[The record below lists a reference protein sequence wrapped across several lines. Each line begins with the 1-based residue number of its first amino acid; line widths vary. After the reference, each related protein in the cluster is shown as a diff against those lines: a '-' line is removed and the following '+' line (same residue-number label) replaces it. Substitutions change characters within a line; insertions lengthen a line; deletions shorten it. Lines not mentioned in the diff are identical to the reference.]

1 MSPGNVLIV
10 GGNGFLGRHTA
21 AALAAGGA
29 SIHIFDRPGSAPP
42 TAAPGEPDRY
52 SRHQGS
58 VTDRHTLEEAVA
70 EARAE
75 TIIVLASYSHR
86 GLGLGKSAEQNPPG
100 AVDVNVHGL
109 LHILEIAA
117 RRPGTRVLWLSSTT
131 VYGPTAS
138 YTAPKVSEDSL
149 LAPGSVYAATK
160 VLGEQLIRTYR
171 TTHGVRATAVRPTLI
186 WGPGLRYR
194 GVQSCLGDMV
204 DAGVE
209 GREVTVPDS
218 TEPWDLL
225 YVRDAGR
232 AVAWLTEQDLGPI
245 VLVNGYQASVRQVR
259 EAVLQAAPET
269 PIHVAGTAPWLNVPA
284 VDDRMIRRAGFTPRF
299 DLARSIRDY
308 MATPAA
314 GTT

>member
-29 SIHIFDRPGSAPP
+29 PIHIFDRPGSAPP
-42 TAAPGEPDRY
+42 AGAPGEPDRY
-52 SRHQGS
+52 SLHQGS
-58 VTDRHTLEEAVA
+58 VTDRHALEEAVA
-70 EARAE
+70 GARAE

-131 VYGPTAS
+131 VYGPAAG
-138 YTAPKVSEDSL
+138 YTPPRVSEGSL

-171 TTHGVRATAVRPTLI
+171 TVHGVRATAVRPTLI

-204 DAGVE
+204 DAGAG

-232 AVAWLTEQDLGPI
+232 AVAWLTGQDLGPV

-259 EAVLQAAPET
+259 EAVLRAAPET
-269 PIHVAGTAPWLNVPA
+269 PIHVAGTAPRLNVPA

-299 DLARSIRDY
+299 DLARSIHDY
-308 MATPAA
+308 MATLAA